1 MDISIVV
8 NIILCILSFILAA
21 VSVVTVVITL
31 RQNHKMIENSTRPY
45 VAIYSRV
52 TNFQEPF
59 YYLVL
64 KNFGQSK
71 AKITGFSCN
80 VNLKE
85 FSKDPNQVPF
95 QHIITTEIMPHQSFV
110 CVLDRLK
117 LCGHVNVL
125 NFDISYIAGVK
136 KYSESFC
143 INVET
148 DIELVSSRGATPGKE
163 LRNISYTLQD
173 LVEKIM

>member
-8 NIILCILSFILAA
+8 NIVLCILSFILAA
-21 VSVVTVVITL
+21 ISVVTVVITL

-71 AKITGFSCN
+71 AKITGFTCN

-85 FSKDPNQVPF
+85 FSKNLNYVPF
-95 QHIITTEIMPHQSFV
+95 QHIISTEIMPHQSFV
-110 CVLDRLK
+110 CALDRLK
-117 LCGHVNVL
+117 LCGHVNTL
-125 NFDISYIAGVK
+125 SFNISYISGTK
-136 KYSESFC
+136 KYSENFC
-143 INVET
+143 INVES
-148 DIELVSSRGATPGKE
+148 DIDLLSPRAATPEKE
-163 LRNISYTLQD
+163 LRNISFALQD